1 MTRLRGAMC
10 FCLTLLACNRE
21 TGTPAAAPQTPV
33 GWFQEQAA
41 AAGLNFVHE
50 SGHRVQFLM
59 PENVCG
65 GAALFDMDGD
75 GDLDVYFVQGGPAE
89 GPAEERPPNQLF
101 RNNGDGTFT
110 DVTAGSGS
118 ADRGYGMGVAT
129 GDYDGDGDLDLYV
142 TNLGPNVLLRNDGDG
157 HFTDVT
163 DRASVGE
170 SRWSA
175 SAAFLDYDADG
186 DLDLFVTNYINW
198 SVATELECYNLSIAH
213 LDYCPPEGYNAP
225 TADTLYMNN
234 GDGTFTD
241 VSEVTGIADGM
252 GTGLGVIAGDFT
264 NDGFIDVFVANDGMM
279 DRLWVNDGAGR
290 FTDQG
295 VLLGCAV
302 DENGVPK
309 AGMGVVA
316 ADYDSDGDLDLLVC
330 NRRTESD
337 SLYRNSDGAFIDA
350 TAEAGLAVTS
360 RVFTRFG
367 LGWIDF
373 DNDGWLDL
381 YEANGRVTIVDMA
394 EPNLLFRG
402 TANGRFEEVTPRG
415 GTAQTLIA
423 VSRAAAFG
431 DIDNDGAVDVLVV
444 NRDGAPYLLHNR
456 AGRGGHW
463 IMFRVLDE
471 RGSDAIGATV
481 TMVAGNRSVMRG
493 VRTAYSYLAAN
504 DPRVHVGLGEVVGV
518 TDVVVRWVGGVRES
532 FGGLPADAVH
542 TLRRGEGDEL
552 QDAAGSRSSPAE
564 TR

>member
-1 MTRLRGAMC
+1 
-10 FCLTLLACNRE
+10 
-21 TGTPAAAPQTPV
+21 
-33 GWFQEQAA
+33 
-41 AAGLNFVHE
+41 
-50 SGHRVQFLM
+50 M

-75 GDLDVYFVQGGPAE
+75 GDLDAYFVQSGSAE

-170 SRWSA
+170 PRWSA
-175 SAAFLDYDADG
+175 GAAFLDYDADG
-186 DLDLFVTNYINW
+186 DLDIFVTNYINW
-198 SVATELECYNLSIAH
+198 TVATELECYNLSIAQF
-213 LDYCPPEGYNAP
+213 DYCPPERYNAP
-225 TADTLYMNN
+225 TADTLFKNN

-241 VSEVTGIADGM
+241 VSQVTGISEGM
-252 GTGLGVIAGDFT
+252 GTGLGVVAGDFT

-279 DRLWVNDGAGR
+279 DRLWVNDGTGR

-302 DENGVPK
+302 DENGHPK
-309 AGMGVVA
+309 AGMGVAA
-316 ADYDSDGDLDLLVC
+316 ADFDSDGDLDLLVC

-337 SLYRNSDGAFIDA
+337 SLFRNSNGAFIDD
-350 TAEAGLAVTS
+350 TAGTGLAVTS

-402 TANGRFEEVTPRG
+402 TADGRFEEVTPRG
-415 GTAQTLIA
+415 GTAQLLMS

-463 IMFRVLDE
+463 IMFRVLNE
-471 RGSDAIGATV
+471 RGSDAIGATI
-481 TMVAGNRSVMRG
+481 TMVAGDRSVNRG

-504 DPRVHVGLGEVVGV
+504 DPRVHVGLGETGSV
-518 TDVVVRWVGGVRES
+518 TDIVVRWVDGVRES
-532 FGGLPADAVH
+532 FGGLPADAIH

-552 QDAAGSRSSPAE
+552 QDAAESRSSPAE

>member
-1 MTRLRGAMC
+1 MTRLRGALC

-21 TGTPAAAPQTPV
+21 TGTPAAAPQAPV
-33 GWFQEQAA
+33 GWFQERAA
-41 AAGLNFVHE
+41 AAGLNFVHQ
-50 SGHRVQFLM
+50 SGHRARFLM

-65 GAALFDMDGD
+65 GVALFDMDGD
-75 GDLDVYFVQGGPAE
+75 GDLDAYFVQSGSAD

-198 SVATELECYNLSIAH
+198 SVVTELECYNLSIAQ
-213 LDYCPPEGYNAP
+213 LDYSPPEAYNAP

-337 SLYRNSDGAFIDA
+337 SLFRNTDGAFVDA
-350 TAEAGLAVTS
+350 TAGAGLAVTS

-367 LGWIDF
+367 LGWIDC
-373 DNDGWLDL
+373 DNDGWPDL
-381 YEANGRVTIVDMA
+381 YEAN
-394 EPNLLFRG
+394 
-402 TANGRFEEVTPRG
+402 
-415 GTAQTLIA
+415 
-423 VSRAAAFG
+423 
-431 DIDNDGAVDVLVV
+431 
-444 NRDGAPYLLHNR
+444 
-456 AGRGGHW
+456 
-463 IMFRVLDE
+463 
-471 RGSDAIGATV
+471 
-481 TMVAGNRSVMRG
+481 
-493 VRTAYSYLAAN
+493 
-504 DPRVHVGLGEVVGV
+504 
-518 TDVVVRWVGGVRES
+518 
-532 FGGLPADAVH
+532 
-542 TLRRGEGDEL
+542 
-552 QDAAGSRSSPAE
+552 
-564 TR
+564 